1 MHVVMLRFFQ
11 KEQKAR
17 WCSWAGPGVWE
28 MPSPMA
34 CWAQHLFKLKWPAPP
49 SYVPGNLVP
58 LSSVLEDA
66 GGGDCDEEGK
76 ALCPFW
82 ASYWMIHLLCVSLPS
97 CTVPFP
103 SFTTSHQ
110 SPPCLHLLLER
121 MRKQSCYEL
130 WGDRLYLKV
139 CCCAAWGRGR
149 GGGCLHPS
157 TSDNKAKHFS
167 FLFLKVTQCRL
178 WKGLAGHL
186 FFLGLSLLPHEP
198 NPRSPSVIPTCTLAP
213 FLGLPNLLQ
222 TIHILLQNILD
233 FFFLQICFSDHILDL
248 PF

>member
-110 SPPCLHLLLER
+110 SPPCLT
-121 MRKQSCYEL
+121 Y
-130 WGDRLYLKV
+130 
-139 CCCAAWGRGR
+139 
-149 GGGCLHPS
+149 
-157 TSDNKAKHFS
+157 
-167 FLFLKVTQCRL
+167 FLKEWGNKVVMSCEGTDFTWRFAVARL
-178 WKGLAGHL
+178 GAGA
-186 FFLGLSLLPHEP
+186 GAGAAYIPALP
-198 NPRSPSVIPTCTLAP
+198 TTK
-213 FLGLPNLLQ
+213 
-222 TIHILLQNILD
+222 QNI
-233 FFFLQICFSDHILDL
+233 FHSCS
-248 PF
+248 